1 MKSDYTLDTIKVT
14 SVGPLV
20 NLEGEGVGIY
30 AALKMYSYASVT
42 SQLRAQFSSLLT
54 GHLSHPI
61 DNPAPPPHRTT
72 ALLYRGSP

>member
-30 AALKMYSYASVT
+30 AASKIYSYGSVT
-42 SQLRAQFSSLLT
+42 SQLRAQSSSPLT
-54 GHLSHPI
+54 ESHPI
-61 DNPAPPPHRTT
+61 DNSAPPPHRTT
-72 ALLYRGSP
+72 ALLHRVSP